1 MTSVLSWLSSQSGMT
16 LTVALIALGGVLITT
31 NWNIRAAD
39 RRREED
45 QVAADQRRK
54 DDQDA
59 ADRRRKEDQIS
70 EDSRR
75 KRDEENR
82 ERERI
87 SQLKLD
93 DRARQRHAVAQTV
106 ESVMAAAQRVEENS
120 ITALLEQGT
129 ERSQFVKAFEL
140 SRFFQ
145 TATARFALLDIELTQ
160 PHVSDQVTRIWGE
173 LASRQKELSSARD
186 QGGQAWIN
194 KAQDMQP
201 LSDSA
206 FQEIRNLTVLTRLS
220 LLEFPDLMD
229 GLPICDNHKGGTS
242 DAQEENREQ

>member
-1 MTSVLSWLSSQSGMT
+1 MTSFLSWLSSQSGIS

-39 RRREED
+39 RRRKED
-45 QVAADQRRK
+45 QDAADQRRK
-54 DDQDA
+54 EDQEA
-59 ADRRRKEDQIS
+59 ADRRRREDQIS
-70 EDSRR
+70 EDARR
-75 KRDEENR
+75 KSDEENR
-82 ERERI
+82 ERERS

-93 DRARQRHAVAQTV
+93 DRARQRHAVAHTV
-106 ESVMAAAQRVEENS
+106 EAVMAAAQRVEENS
-120 ITALLEQGT
+120 IKALLEQGM

-145 TATARFALLDIELTQ
+145 TATARLALLDIELTQ
-160 PHVSDQVTRIWGE
+160 PHVSRQVMKIWDE
-173 LASRQKELSSARD
+173 LAARQKELSSAKDR
-186 QGGQAWIN
+186 GGQAWID

-220 LLEFPDLMD
+220 LLQFPDLMD
-229 GLPICDNHKGGTS
+229 DMPIRDNHTGHTT
-242 DAQEENREQ
+242 DTQEENHKQ